1 MHSGAVCSVDALQ
14 SLLVPYVTLANR
26 GFLDST
32 HRVLSGLSRQVEDR
46 RNRRSEPA
54 PPPEGTARASAATRT
69 AHNASKKPH
78 AIDATRHD
86 TSYALRNYTVFGRF
100 RFVVDDRDD
109 DDRGFR

>member
-26 GFLDST
+26 GFLTST
-32 HRVLSGLSRQVEDR
+32 QRVLNGLSRRLERGSEPQTRPAAPQLPSRDR
-46 RNRRSEPA
+46 R
-54 PPPEGTARASAATRT
+54 PPRGALHPQ
-69 AHNASKKPH
+69 H
-78 AIDATRHD
+78 AVDATRHD
-86 TSYALRNYTVFGRF
+86 TSYALPNYTVFGRF